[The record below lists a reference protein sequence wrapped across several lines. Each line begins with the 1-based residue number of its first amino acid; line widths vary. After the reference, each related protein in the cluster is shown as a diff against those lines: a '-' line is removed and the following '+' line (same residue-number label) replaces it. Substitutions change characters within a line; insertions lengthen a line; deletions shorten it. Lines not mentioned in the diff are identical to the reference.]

1 MTTLLAIGRC
11 GLPRSLVG
19 VALGI
24 TSLVGP
30 VVYSPPSAP
39 YDSPLLPI
47 VRTAVEQMSPA
58 TFLLL
63 FLSGLILGLLRS
75 APICAAATILWLPVV
90 AVAEMLVD
98 ATSHNLW
105 PMEFV
110 IYALLSVVRIV
121 GTFVGSRVRPAV
133 GVATR

>member
-1 MTTLLAIGRC
+1 MLKRLVGNC
-11 GLPRSLVG
+11 GLLRPLGG

-24 TSLVGP
+24 TSLLGP
-30 VVYSPPSAP
+30 VVYSPPSQL
-39 YDSPLLPI
+39 YHSPLLPI
-47 VRTAVEQMSPA
+47 VRAAVEQMSPA

-63 FLSGLILGLLRS
+63 FLSGLVLGLLRS

-110 IYALLSVVRIV
+110 IYALLSVVPIS
-121 GTFVGSRVRPAV
+121 GSFVGSRIRPA
-133 GVATR
+133 ASAQTR